1 MTLISLVDK
10 NYFFLKSTTS
20 DKQFSPSLVL
30 EDGGMMNA
38 GSYMLVVDVRWKE
51 EVHKEVLLSIKTKA
65 NITLSKL
72 SIQQGFINLKKAFT
86 DHTHS

>member
-1 MTLISLVDK
+1 M
-10 NYFFLKSTTS
+10 
-20 DKQFSPSLVL
+20 L

-51 EVHKEVLLSIKTKA
+51 ELHKEVLLSIKTKA

-72 SIQQGFINLKKAFT
+72 SIQQGFTNLKKAFT